1 MTPFNNLLL
10 NLYFKNLIVG
20 LLILYVLNI
29 YVNFNSNQMLFI
41 IQFINSPFMHYF
53 NLQKLKFNQ
62 LIDDMTIDL

>member
-41 IQFINSPFMHYF
+41 IQFINSSFMHYF

-62 LIDDMTIDL
+62 LIDDMTIYL